1 MAEVELSPATGEA
14 GEDPPPVCPVRAA
27 SAHRL
32 GALWAC
38 PHGKRAAECDA
49 CLGTETD
56 NPIFDG
62 GKGGAEVAADAALE
76 EKKESGGGPQ
86 NSAPLVQKPAGHGGR
101 KGSRDV
107 KGLKR
112 KGSSLK
118 RSGSLH
124 DLTKSFSAGV
134 STFSQMRASGG
145 TVIKGNHD
153 GEHTRVCCFKLR
165 TVS

>member
-1 MAEVELSPATGEA
+1 MAEVELSPATGEVE
-14 GEDPPPVCPVRAA
+14 EDPPVCPVRAVN
-27 SAHRL
+27 AHRL

-38 PHGKRAAECDA
+38 PHGKRAAECDV
-49 CLGTETD
+49 CLGTETA

-62 GKGGAEVAADAALE
+62 GKAGADVAADAALE

-86 NSAPLVQKPAGHGGR
+86 NSAPLLQKPAGHGR
-101 KGSRDV
+101 KDSRDV
-107 KGLKR
+107 KGPKR

-134 STFSQMRASGG
+134 STFSQMRSSGG

-153 GEHTRVCCFKLR
+153 GEHTRVCCFKLK
-165 TVS
+165 TAS